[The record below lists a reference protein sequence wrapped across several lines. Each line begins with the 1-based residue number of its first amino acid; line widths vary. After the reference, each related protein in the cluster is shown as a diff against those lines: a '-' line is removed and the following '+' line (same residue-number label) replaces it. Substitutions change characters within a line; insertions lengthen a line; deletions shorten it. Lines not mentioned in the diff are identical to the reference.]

1 MPVRLTYSG
10 ILRLAEGKAVS
21 SSFSSRMQDRTVVP
35 SLVLAAMLALQPLA
49 TAQSIRA
56 RPIDYSQGASSWPL
70 FVNIFD
76 APEVPD
82 ITLSNSGRLEAL
94 LHDAKLY
101 LSLSDALALAVEN
114 NLDIAW
120 SRYGP
125 RSAAN
130 DLMRSKSGAQLRGVQ
145 NQISTLS
152 TGLGDDGGARPVGQ
166 ATGIT
171 QRAGGGG
178 AGGAGVGGGG
188 AANIGDASTFFGT
201 TAVNLD
207 PTLFSNLDWG
217 HFSNPQ
223 TSDFVTGT
231 NTLVREIGN
240 SQVGLRQG
248 FPSGATMALVWN
260 NSRAETNSLR
270 TNFNP
275 SLISA
280 LTLRLT
286 QPLLQGFGVAV
297 NTRNIEVAKNN
308 HEISNLQFKIQ
319 VEEVVTRVAGMYW
332 ALVSL
337 RAQVE
342 SQRQN
347 LELANKLYSD
357 NKRRVEI
364 GTLAPIEV
372 VRAEAEVAARESD
385 LTAAETE
392 VQLQETQLKDA
403 ISVNGIASPT
413 LLHAEIIPTD
423 EILIDTSEELEP
435 LPVLID
441 VALSARADMAQNR
454 IRLDNT
460 DLGLIGVKNG
470 MLPSADVTVDL
481 TNNALAGAVNDEF
494 LGFPGQASYVSP
506 YFLGGLGTATGQ
518 LFRRNFPDY
527 QVRVQLNIP
536 LKNRQARADYTAAL
550 LEKRQQEIQMVQ
562 AENAVRSEVQSAV
575 IRIVQARARYA
586 AAIKA
591 QELQEEALDA
601 EQKRY
606 NLGASTIYQ
615 VVQAQRDLANART
628 GVIAT
633 QNEYANARINLDRST
648 GHTLTAHNI
657 SISEA
662 YEGVVSRRPDRLPAG
677 MQ

>member
-1 MPVRLTYSG
+1 MKNRS
-10 ILRLAEGKAVS
+10 
-21 SSFSSRMQDRTVVP
+21 VVL
-35 SLVLAAMLALQPLA
+35 SLLMAAMLALQPLA
-49 TAQSIRA
+49 SAQAIRS
-56 RPIDYSQGASSWPL
+56 RPVDYSEGASSWPP
-70 FVNIFD
+70 FRNIFE

-82 ITLSNSGRLEAL
+82 ISLSNSGRLEAL

-101 LSLSDALALAVEN
+101 LSLSDALALAIEN

-130 DLMRSKSGAQLRGVQ
+130 DVMRSKSGAQLRGVQ
-145 NQISTLS
+145 NQISVLS
-152 TGLGDDGGARPVGQ
+152 TGVGDTGGAGPVGQ

-178 AGGAGVGGGG
+178 AGGGGIGGGV
-188 AANIGDASTFFGT
+188 ADIGDASTFFGT

-207 PTLFSNLDWG
+207 PSLFGNIDWG

-223 TSDFVTGT
+223 TSNFVTGT
-231 NTLVREIGN
+231 NTLVREISN

-248 FPSGATMALVWN
+248 FPSGATMALIWA
-260 NSRAETNSLR
+260 NSRAETNSVR

-275 SLISA
+275 SLVSA

-286 QPLLQGFGVAV
+286 QPLMQGFGVGV
-297 NTRNIEVAKNN
+297 NTRNIRVAKNN
-308 HEISNLQFKIQ
+308 HEISNLQFKLQ
-319 VEEVVTRVAGMYW
+319 VEEVVTRVAGIYW
-332 ALVSL
+332 GLVSL

-364 GTLAPIEV
+364 GTLAPIEII
-372 VRAEAEVAARESD
+372 RAEAEVAAREAD
-385 LTAAETE
+385 LTAAQTE
-392 VQLQETQLKDA
+392 VQLQETLLKDA

-423 EILIDTSEELEP
+423 EILIDMAEKLEP
-435 LPVLID
+435 LTVLIGI
-441 VALSARADMAQNR
+441 ALRARSDMAQNR
-454 IRLDNT
+454 IRLQNT

-470 MLPSADVTVDL
+470 MLPSANVIVDL
-481 TNNALAGAVNDEF
+481 TNNALAGSINDQF
-494 LGFPGQASYVSP
+494 FGLPGESGYVSP

-527 QVRVQLNIP
+527 QVRLQLNIP

-575 IRIVQARARYA
+575 IRIQQARARYSA
-586 AAIKA
+586 ALKA

-606 NLGASTIYQ
+606 NLGASTIFQ

-628 GVIAT
+628 NVIAT
-633 QNEYANARINLDRST
+633 QNEYANAQINLDRST

-657 SISEA
+657 SIAEA
-662 YEGVVSRRPDRLPAG
+662 YEGVVTKRPDPLPASA
-677 MQ
+677 Q

>member
-1 MPVRLTYSG
+1 M
-10 ILRLAEGKAVS
+10 KNS
-21 SSFSSRMQDRTVVP
+21 SVVL
-35 SLVLAAMLALQPLA
+35 SLLMAAMLALQPLA
-49 TAQSIRA
+49 SAQTIRS
-56 RPIDYSQGASSWPL
+56 RPVDYSEGASAWPL
-70 FVNIFD
+70 FTNIFD
-76 APEVPD
+76 VPEVPD
-82 ITLSNSGRLEAL
+82 ISLGNSGRLEAL

-101 LSLSDALALAVEN
+101 LSLSDALALAIEN

-130 DLMRSKSGAQLRGVQ
+130 DVMRSKSGAQLRGVQ

-152 TGLGDDGGARPVGQ
+152 TGLGDTGGAGPVGQ

-178 AGGAGVGGGG
+178 AGGGGVGGGV
-188 AANIGDASTFFGT
+188 ADIGDASTFFGT
-201 TAVNLD
+201 AAVNLD
-207 PTLFSNLDWG
+207 PSLFGNLDWG

-223 TSDFVTGT
+223 TSNFVTGT
-231 NTLVREIGN
+231 NTLVREISN

-248 FPSGATMALVWN
+248 FASGATMALIWA

-275 SLISA
+275 SLVSA

-286 QPLLQGFGVAV
+286 QPLMQGFGVGV
-297 NTRNIEVAKNN
+297 NTRNIRVAKNN
-308 HEISNLQFKIQ
+308 HEISNLQFKLQ
-319 VEEVVTRVAGMYW
+319 VEEVVTRVAGIYW
-332 ALVSL
+332 GLVSL

-364 GTLAPIEV
+364 GTLAPIEII
-372 VRAEAEVAARESD
+372 RAEAEVAAREAD
-385 LTAAETE
+385 LTAAQTE
-392 VQLQETQLKDA
+392 VQLQETLLKDA

-413 LLHAEIIPTD
+413 LLHAEVVPTD
-423 EILIDTSEELEP
+423 EIVIDMAEALEP
-435 LPVLID
+435 LTVLMDI
-441 VALSARADMAQNR
+441 ALRARSDMAQNR
-454 IRLDNT
+454 IRLHNT
-460 DLGLIGVKNG
+460 DLGLIGVRNG
-470 MLPSADVTVDL
+470 MLPSANVIVDL
-481 TNNALAGAVNDEF
+481 TNNALAGAINEEF
-494 LGFPGQASYVSP
+494 LVAPGQSSYVSP
-506 YFLGGLGTATGQ
+506 YFLGGLGTAAGQ

-527 QVRVQLNIP
+527 QVRLQLNIP

-575 IRIVQARARYA
+575 IRIQQARARYA
-586 AAIKA
+586 AALKA
-591 QELQEEALDA
+591 QELQEQALDA

-606 NLGASTIYQ
+606 NLGASTIFQ

-628 GVIAT
+628 NVIAT

-657 SISEA
+657 SIAEA
-662 YEGVVSRRPDRLPAG
+662 YEGIVTKRPDPLPDSL
-677 MQ
+677 Q

>member
-1 MPVRLTYSG
+1 MKNRS
-10 ILRLAEGKAVS
+10 
-21 SSFSSRMQDRTVVP
+21 VVL
-35 SLVLAAMLALQPLA
+35 SLLMAAMLVLQPLA
-49 TAQSIRA
+49 SAQTIRS
-56 RPIDYSQGASSWPL
+56 RPVDYSEGVSAWPPL
-70 FVNIFD
+70 VNIFD
-76 APEVPD
+76 VPDVPD
-82 ITLSNSGRLEAL
+82 ISLSNSGRLEAL

-101 LSLSDALALAVEN
+101 LSLSDALALAIEN

-145 NQISTLS
+145 NQISVLS
-152 TGLGDDGGARPVGQ
+152 TGLGDTGGARPVGQ

-178 AGGAGVGGGG
+178 AGAGGVGGGV
-188 AANIGDASTFFGT
+188 ADIGDASTFFGT
-201 TAVNLD
+201 AAVNLD
-207 PTLFSNLDWG
+207 PSIFGNVDWG

-223 TSDFVTGT
+223 TSNFVTGT
-231 NTLVREIGN
+231 NTLVREISN
-240 SQVGLRQG
+240 SQVGVRQG
-248 FPSGATMALVWN
+248 FPSGATMALIWA
-260 NSRAETNSLR
+260 NSRAETNSVR

-275 SLISA
+275 SLVSA

-286 QPLLQGFGVAV
+286 QPLMQGFGVAV
-297 NTRNIEVAKNN
+297 NTRNIQVAKNN
-308 HEISNLQFKIQ
+308 HEISNLQFKLQ
-319 VEEVVTRVAGMYW
+319 VEEVVTRVAGIYW
-332 ALVSL
+332 GLVSL

-342 SQRQN
+342 SQRLN
-347 LELANKLYSD
+347 LELANKLYTD

-364 GTLAPIEV
+364 GTLAPIEII
-372 VRAEAEVAARESD
+372 RAEAEVAAREAD
-385 LTAAETE
+385 LTAAQTE
-392 VQLQETQLKDA
+392 VQLQETLLKDA

-423 EILIDTSEELEP
+423 EILIDMAQALEP
-435 LPVLID
+435 LPVLMS
-441 VALSARADMAQNR
+441 VALRARSDMAQNR
-454 IRLDNT
+454 IRLQNT
-460 DLGLIGVKNG
+460 DLGLIGVRNG
-470 MLPSADVTVDL
+470 MLPSANVTVDL
-481 TNNALAGAVNDEF
+481 TNNALAGSINDQF
-494 LGFPGQASYVSP
+494 FGLPGESGYVSP
-506 YFLGGLGTATGQ
+506 YFLGGLGTAAGQ

-527 QVRVQLNIP
+527 QVRLQLNIP

-575 IRIVQARARYA
+575 IRIQQARAQYSA
-586 AAIKA
+586 ALKA

-606 NLGASTIYQ
+606 NLGASTIFQ

-628 GVIAT
+628 NVIAT

-648 GHTLTAHNI
+648 GHILTAHNI
-657 SISEA
+657 SIAEA
-662 YEGVVSRRPDRLPAG
+662 YEGVVRKRPDPLPASA
-677 MQ
+677 Q